1 MRPSRRCA
9 ICQKS
14 TTESVCA
21 ECKQLWDQDSEW
33 VKTFVKMELH
43 WRRLNYRERKY
54 APLHISVDG
63 QLHHKRKRI
72 SAYYLLKQQIQCSRI
87 ESYWLFEDIKLWAMM
102 TGLSSSERF
111 VYYLMMSGLTGYV
124 STAAINE
131 MAHRQ
136 ITRPAY
142 RRRRRKL
149 FHKIRSALE
158 SSDGNPKSPK

>member
-1 MRPSRRCA
+1 MRQSRRCA

-21 ECKQLWDQDSEW
+21 ECKQQWDQNSEW
-33 VKTFVKMELH
+33 VKTLIKMELH

-63 QLHHKRKRI
+63 RLRHKRRRV
-72 SAYYLLKQQIQCSRI
+72 SAYYLLKQQIQRNRI
-87 ESYWLFEDIKLWAMM
+87 ENQWLFEDIQLWVMM
-102 TGLSSSERF
+102 TGLSSGERF

-124 STAAINE
+124 STAVINE
-131 MAHRQ
+131 LAQRQ
-136 ITRPAY
+136 ITKPAY

-149 FHKIRSALE
+149 FRKIRTELHDE
-158 SSDGNPKSPK
+158 DH